1 MRSTYAIIVV
11 TVILICIPL
20 RLFAKV
26 TGACANCHIMHNS
39 QNGSNVN
46 ADGPRLNLLRT
57 PDSGTASVDVCVGCH
72 SSETAETVINNIPIV
87 YNISEPSSPL
97 AGGNFYWV
105 ANSGDAYGHNVR
117 GISEQDGTLNV
128 APGSTF
134 IQAGCGESCH
144 KSLTLPD
151 YDNSGDYNNGCE
163 GCHQSVQ
170 HHSDHPEGI
179 PVPSQAG
186 WYRFL
191 SSPPGHMEAVGGG
204 GVFGIEDPDWE
215 INATSSTHN
224 IYFGGDSS
232 QATAPDYFESISAF
246 CAGCHFEFHSPGF
259 PRFGVDNG
267 GGGNPWLRHP
277 TDVIIPDS
285 GEFADGIV
293 INTAYD
299 PNVPVGKPDLM
310 SFDPSLIEE
319 GDKVICIS
327 CHRAHGSDQ
336 PDMLRWDYN
345 TMSAGTS
352 GSAAGTGCF
361 KCHTDKDG
369 L

>member
-1 MRSTYAIIVV
+1 M
-11 TVILICIPL
+11 ILICIPL

-26 TGACANCHIMHNS
+26 TGLCVNCHTMHNS
-39 QNGSNVN
+39 QNGSDVST
-46 ADGPRLNLLRT
+46 GPNLNLLINK
-57 PDSGTASVDVCVGCH
+57 SGLSTDVCVGCH
-72 SSETAETVINNIPIV
+72 SAALGTTWKDAVTGAPIV
-87 YNISEPSSPL
+87 WNQSEPTFNPQQGL
-97 AGGNFYWV
+97 AGGNFHWV
-105 ANSGDAYGHNVR
+105 VINGDAYGHNVR
-117 GISEQDGTLNV
+117 GISAQDGTLDV

-151 YDNSGDYNNGCE
+151 YDTSGDYNNGCE
-163 GCHQSVQ
+163 GCHQSVK
-170 HHSDHPEGI
+170 HHSDHPAGL
-179 PVPSQAG
+179 PAPSQAG

-191 SSPPGHMEAVGGG
+191 SSPPGHMVNVGGG

-215 INATSSTHN
+215 FNPTSSTHN

-232 QATAPDYFESISAF
+232 VSTAPDFFESITAF

-267 GGGNPWLRHP
+267 GGGKPWLRHP

-285 GEFADGIV
+285 GEFADKKV

-299 PNVPVGKPDLM
+299 PQVPVGKPDLT
-310 SFDPSLIEE
+310 SFDPSLIED

-345 TMSAGTS
+345 SMIVGT
-352 GSAAGTGCF
+352 GESAAGTGCF

-369 L
+369 I

>member
-1 MRSTYAIIVV
+1 
-11 TVILICIPL
+11 
-20 RLFAKV
+20 
-26 TGACANCHIMHNS
+26 MHNS

-46 ADGPRLNLLRT
+46 ADGPRLNLLRI
-57 PDSGTASVDVCVGCH
+57 PDSGTANVDVCVGCH

-87 YNISEPSSPL
+87 YNISEPASPL

-105 ANSGDAYGHNVR
+105 ASNGDAYGHNVR
-117 GISEQDGTLNV
+117 GISAQDGTLNV
-128 APGSTF
+128 APGSTLL
-134 IQAGCGESCH
+134 QAGCGESCH

-191 SSPPGHMEAVGGG
+191 SSPPGHIEAIGGG

-232 QATAPDYFESISAF
+232 QPTAPDYFESITAF
-246 CAGCHFEFHSPGF
+246 CAGCHFAFHSPGF

-285 GEFADGIV
+285 GEFADGKV

-345 TMSAGTS
+345 TMIVGANGP
-352 GSAAGTGCF
+352 AAGTGCF

-369 L
+369 I